1 MVPDTSYTYADYAAL
16 PEGAPY
22 QLIGGQLVVSPSPTP
37 YHQLVL
43 ANLQFALESR
53 VRVAEL
59 GVVLAAPIDL
69 WLSDRDTF
77 QPDLLFLSSDRL
89 DLIGER
95 AIEGAPDLVVEV
107 LSPSTAGYDLRQKRD
122 AYERH
127 GVKEYWIV
135 DPAARRIEVYALEDG
150 RFRKIDEAREGGGVR
165 SRILTGMEIAW
176 SAVFTR

>member
-22 QLIGGQLVVSPSPTP
+22 QLIGGQLVVSPSPTLQ
-37 YHQLVL
+37 HQRVL
-43 ANLQFALESR
+43 GRIFRIVSGFVEENG
-53 VRVAEL
+53 L
-59 GVVLAAPIDL
+59 GEVLIAPIDL
-69 WLSDRDTF
+69 RLEDSDVY
-77 QPDLLFLSSDRL
+77 QPDLVFVAAADGDRL
-89 DLIGER
+89 GER

-165 SRILTGMEIAW
+165 SRILTGMDIAW
-176 SAVFTR
+176 STVFTR